1 MMDMRTCS
9 WRVAAGGIAAA
20 LSVFCISALALAQ
33 AQAQAQA
40 QAPAAPP
47 APAPA
52 PAPNAA
58 LTANSSGKVVVSG
71 TVPDE
76 ATRAAIL
83 GKVREVYGAERV
95 VDQLGVGNL
104 VAPPNWSAL
113 VQKLITPELKKVNQ
127 GQLKI
132 NGNVVDLVGSV
143 KDEAVRQQVP
153 QTMTTAL
160 NNPTYTV
167 RNNLRVGA
175 GQELLDAALANR
187 IIEFQPGNAE
197 LTAAGVQVLNDL
209 LPVLQQFSGR
219 RFEILGHTDDQ
230 GPRPSNL
237 ALSLARA
244 NAVRA
249 YLVSRGIARGQIETG
264 GWGPDKPVA
273 ENSTQAGRARNR
285 RIEFR
290 VLA

>member
-1 MMDMRTCS
+1 MKMRKQWALASLGRQSGLQFGRLCS
-9 WRVAAGGIAAA
+9 AA
-20 LSVFCISALALAQ
+20 LLSGLLATAVSLQ
-33 AQAQAQA
+33 AQAQT
-40 QAPAAPP
+40 P
-47 APAPA
+47 APTQRP
-52 PAPNAA
+52 
-58 LTANSSGKVVVSG
+58 LTAQGGKVVVSG

-104 VAPPNWSAL
+104 VAPPNWSAQ
-113 VQKLITPELKKVNQ
+113 VQKLITSDLKRVSQ
-127 GQLKI
+127 GQMRVS
-132 NGNVVDLVGSV
+132 GNVVDIVGSV
-143 KDEAVRQQVP
+143 KDETQRQQLAS
-153 QTMTTAL
+153 QMTVAL

-167 RNNLRVGA
+167 RNALRVGSP
-175 GQELLDAALANR
+175 GQEQLDAALANR
-187 IIEFQPGNAE
+187 TIEFQPGNAL
-197 LTAAGVQVLNDL
+197 LTSAGVQTLDEL
-209 LPVLQQFSGR
+209 LPLLVQFGNR

-230 GPRPSNL
+230 GARPQNL

-249 YLVSRGIARGQIETG
+249 YLVSRGISRAQIETG

-273 ENSTQAGRARNR
+273 SNATQEGRARNR

>member
-1 MMDMRTCS
+1 MMSMRTCS
-9 WRVAAGGIAAA
+9 WRVVVGLAAA
-20 LSVFCISALALAQ
+20 VSVVSISRPALAQ
-33 AQAQAQA
+33 TTAAQ
-40 QAPAAPP
+40 PP
-47 APAPA
+47 APTATTA
-52 PAPNAA
+52 TTA
-58 LTANSSGKVVVSG
+58 LTPSGNGKVVVSG

-153 QTMTTAL
+153 QAMTTAL
-160 NNPTYTV
+160 NNPTFTV

-187 IIEFQPGNAE
+187 IIEFQPGNAQ

-209 LPVLQQFSGR
+209 LPVLLQFSGR

-249 YLVSRGIARGQIETG
+249 YLISRGIPRTQIETG

-273 ENSTQAGRARNR
+273 DNATQEGRARNR

>member
-1 MMDMRTCS
+1 MKMHKWTRPCRLDLTLC
-9 WRVAAGGIAAA
+9 AAV
-20 LSVFCISALALAQ
+20 LLA
-33 AQAQAQA
+33 
-40 QAPAAPP
+40 APALP
-47 APAPA
+47 ASVWAQGA
-52 PAPNAA
+52 APN
-58 LTANSSGKVVVSG
+58 NSAKVVVSG

-104 VAPPNWSAL
+104 VAPPNWSAQ
-113 VQKLITPELKKVNQ
+113 VQKLITPDLKRVNQ
-127 GQLKI
+127 GQIKI
-132 NGNVVDLVGSV
+132 NGNVVDIVGSV
-143 KDEAVRQQVP
+143 KDEAQRQQLAS
-153 QTMTTAL
+153 QMTLAL

-167 RNNLRVGA
+167 RNALRVA
-175 GQELLDAALANR
+175 SPGQEQLDAALANR
-187 IIEFQPGNAE
+187 TIEFQPGNAL
-197 LTAAGVQVLNDL
+197 LTSAGVQTLDEL
-209 LPVLQQFSGR
+209 LPLLMQFGAR

-230 GPRPSNL
+230 GSRAQNL

-249 YLVSRGIARGQIETG
+249 YLVSRGIQRAQIETA
-264 GWGPDKPVA
+264 GWGPDKPVSS
-273 ENSTQAGRARNR
+273 NSTPEGRARNR

>member
-1 MMDMRTCS
+1 MMSVRICS
-9 WRVAAGGIAAA
+9 WCVVARLVTVLCAIGG
-20 LSVFCISALALAQ
+20 SAPGYAQ
-33 AQAQAQA
+33 SP
-40 QAPAAPP
+40 APAAPTTTPTTTPTTAPP
-47 APAPA
+47 APT
-52 PAPNAA
+52 AA
-58 LTANSSGKVVVSG
+58 LTPNTNGKVVVSG

-113 VQKLITPELKKVNQ
+113 VQKLITPELKRVNQ

-132 NGNVVDLVGSV
+132 NGNVVDVVGSV

-153 QTMTTAL
+153 LAMTTAL

-209 LPVLQQFSGR
+209 LPVLQQFAGR

-230 GPRPSNL
+230 GPRASNL

-249 YLVSRGIARGQIETG
+249 YLVSRGIARGLIETG

-273 ENSTQAGRARNR
+273 NNNTQEGRARNR
-285 RIEFR
+285 RIELR